1 MTSRIHF
8 RFLSVLALAAAALF
22 TVSCNDASVTEAP
35 AFRAQFDD
43 VVPGSDGK
51 AYTLVSGELKT
62 TTRQASAW
70 IDREGG
76 MVFITGDSVNGKPQM
91 WGVYVPKNAVRRPTL
106 FCVRMV
112 GNFHAQV
119 MLTAHEQDRKGNWI
133 NVGKDGFR
141 EPVYLLMTYAYAT
154 NVVDPSTLTILYDP
168 ENGGAFQPTKSF
180 RYLLENNEF
189 VIAELSHFSKYAM
202 AMQ

>member
-1 MTSRIHF
+1 MISKMTSRLLPVI
-8 RFLSVLALAAAALF
+8 ALAAAALF
-22 TVSCNDASVTEAP
+22 TASCNDASVTEAP
-35 AFRAQFDD
+35 AIRAQFDD

-51 AYTLVSGELKT
+51 AYTLVSGELNT
-62 TTRQASAW
+62 TTRSASAW

-76 MVFITGDSVNGKPQM
+76 MVFIEGDSVNGKPQM
-91 WGVYVPKNAVRRPTL
+91 WGLYIPKNAVRRRTL
-106 FCVRMV
+106 FCVKMV

-119 MLTAHEQDRKGNWI
+119 RLTAHEQDRKGNWV
-133 NVGKDGFR
+133 NVGKAGFR

-168 ENGGAFQPTKSF
+168 ENGSPFQTTKSF
-180 RYLLENNEF
+180 RYLLENNDF

>member
-1 MTSRIHF
+1 MMTSKFIF
-8 RFLSVLALAAAALF
+8 RFMSVFALAAALF
-22 TVSCNDASVTEAP
+22 TASCNDASVTEAP
-35 AFRAQFDD
+35 AVRAQFDD

-51 AYTLVSGELKT
+51 AYTLVSGELNT
-62 TTRQASAW
+62 TTRSASAW

-76 MVFITGDSVNGKPQM
+76 MVFIEGDSVNGKPQM
-91 WGVYVPKNAVRRPTL
+91 WGLYVPKNTVRQNTL

-112 GNFHAQV
+112 GNSHAQV
-119 MLTAHEQDRKGNWI
+119 RLTAHIQDKKGNWI
-133 NVGKDGFR
+133 NVGKTGFR
-141 EPVYLLMTYAYAT
+141 APVYLLMTYAYAT

-168 ENGGAFQPTKSF
+168 ENGGAFQTTKSF
-180 RYLLENNEF
+180 RYLLENNDF

>member
-1 MTSRIHF
+1 MISKMTSRLLPVI
-8 RFLSVLALAAAALF
+8 ALAAAALF
-22 TVSCNDASVTEAP
+22 TASCNDASVTEAP
-35 AFRAQFDD
+35 AIRAQFDD

-51 AYTLVSGELKT
+51 AYTLVSGELST
-62 TTRQASAW
+62 TTRSASAW

-76 MVFITGDSVNGKPQM
+76 IVFIEGDSVNGKPQM
-91 WGVYVPKNAVRRPTL
+91 WGLYIPKNAVRRPTL

-119 MLTAHEQDRKGNWI
+119 HLTAHEQDRKGGWI
-133 NVGKDGFR
+133 NVGKAGFR

-168 ENGGAFQPTKSF
+168 ENGGPFQTTKSF
-180 RYLLENNEF
+180 RYLLENNDF